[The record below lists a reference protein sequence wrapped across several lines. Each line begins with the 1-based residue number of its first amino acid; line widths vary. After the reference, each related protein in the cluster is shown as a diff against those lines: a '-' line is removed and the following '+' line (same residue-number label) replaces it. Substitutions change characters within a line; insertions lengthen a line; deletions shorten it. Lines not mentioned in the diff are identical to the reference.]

1 MDYPSFWPKANPK
14 KPEALQS
21 RITEQQKRDL
31 YHRQVTTREL
41 AKILNVHEKWLSR
54 LYCTKEPITDK
65 RPLIE
70 ARKLF
75 KLEIAAQVLK
85 GDYSMQQGADKAF
98 VSYNTMQRYVQ
109 KAKEKHPELVEVYAK
124 VVQRQR
130 QLTVKIARLAH
141 TTRKEDSQAPSV
153 RITSEQTLPAERVQL

>member
-31 YHRQVTTREL
+31 YHRQITTRDL
-41 AKILNVHEKWLSR
+41 AKLLNVHEKWLSR
-54 LYCTKEPITDK
+54 LFYSKEPICDK

-75 KLEIAAQVLK
+75 KLDIAVQVLN
-85 GDYSMQQGADKAF
+85 GTYSMQQGADRAF

-124 VVQRQR
+124 VVHEQR
-130 QLTVKIARLAH
+130 QLTVKIARLAN
-141 TTRKEDSQAPSV
+141 TKKAGPAKSQVLTA
-153 RITSEQTLPAERVQL
+153 EQAQL